1 MLTIENISGGYD
13 GQEIV
18 KNISLSVEKGEFFGI
33 LGPNG
38 SGKTTLIKMISGLL
52 ELQQGSVKVGDK
64 NIADLTK
71 KQLAKKIAVLPQLS
85 PQVFPY
91 TVKETVSLGRYAHH
105 RGLFQSWTAED
116 EEIVQGIMR
125 QTNISHF
132 QDDSVMEHSGGE
144 QQRIFLAQALVQQPE
159 ILLLD
164 EPTNHLDL
172 AYQKELLDLLRTS
185 TKKEGLTVVAI
196 LHDLNLASL
205 YCDRLLLM
213 NKGEA
218 QAIANPNDVLSEELI
233 NQVYHTEVIKQPH
246 SKIAKPQLHL
256 MPGKKNEREEKP
268 MKIDESLLSSSAERI
283 MLQSEQPLK
292 TVSSGVVGAGFGWYS
307 NFVNRRVD
315 ASYNCMDHRQEMRD
329 YLADNGF
336 NPSQTVG
343 MMTAVCLE
351 DRSFNMYTGDDFS
364 ALVVVTAGVGNAVDC
379 TRANPPIAGPVKPGT
394 INTWIFINGKLTD
407 EAFIQSI
414 ITATEAKTQV
424 LRDLNISDSLTKT
437 QATGTSTDSILV
449 AATQQGKGL
458 PYAGTATEL
467 GHLIGKAVYQEMKQS
482 VLQYFKRKEQ
492 HGHSSFN

>member
-1 MLTIENISGGYD
+1 MLTIKNISGGYD

-52 ELQQGSVKVGDK
+52 ELEQGTVKVGDK

-105 RGLFQSWTAED
+105 RGLFQSWTDED
-116 EEIVQGIMR
+116 EEIVQEVLR

-172 AYQKELLDLLRTS
+172 AYQKELLDLLRMS
-185 TKKEGLTVVAI
+185 AKKEGLTVVAI

-213 NKGEA
+213 NKGET

-246 SKIAKPQLHL
+246 AEIAKPQLHL

-268 MKIDESLLSSSAERI
+268 MKIEPSLLSFNSDQI
-283 MLQSEQPLK
+283 MLQSNQPLK

-307 NFVNRRVD
+307 HFVNRRVD
-315 ASYNCMDHRQEMRD
+315 ENYNCMDHRQEMRD
-329 YLADNGF
+329 YLTDNGL

-351 DRSFNMYTGDDFS
+351 DKSFNMYTGDDFS
-364 ALVVVTAGVGNAVDC
+364 ALVVVTAGVGNAVDS
-379 TRANPPIAGPVKPGT
+379 TRAKSPIAGPVKPGT
-394 INTWIFINGKLTD
+394 INTWIFVNGKLTD

-414 ITATEAKTQV
+414 ITATEAKAQV

-449 AATQQGKGL
+449 AATQQGKEL
-458 PYAGTATEL
+458 SYAGTATEL
-467 GHLIGKAVYQEMKQS
+467 GHLIGRAVYQEMKQS
-482 VLQYFKRKEQ
+482 ILHYFKRKEK

>member
-1 MLTIENISGGYD
+1 MLTIENVFGGYD

-18 KNISLSVEKGEFFGI
+18 KNISLSVNKGEFFGI

-52 ELQQGSVKVGDK
+52 ELQQGSVKVGDT
-64 NIADLTK
+64 NIEDLTK

-91 TVKETVSLGRYAHH
+91 TVKETVALGRYAHH
-105 RGLFQSWTAED
+105 RGLFQSWTAKD
-116 EEIVQGIMR
+116 EEIVQEIMR

-172 AYQKELLDLLRTS
+172 AYQKELLDLLRTNA
-185 TKKEGLTVVAI
+185 KKDGLTVVAI

-205 YCDRLLLM
+205 YCDRLMLM
-213 NKGEA
+213 NEGEA
-218 QAIANPNDVLSEELI
+218 QAIATPNEVLSEELI
-233 NQVYHTEVIKQPH
+233 NHVYNTEVIKQPH

-256 MPGKKNEREEKP
+256 MPGKKDEREGQP
-268 MKIDESLLSSSAERI
+268 MEVEASLLSFDSDRI
-283 MLQSEQPLK
+283 VLQSKQPLK
-292 TVSSGVVGAGFGWYS
+292 TVSSGVTGAGFGWYS

-315 ASYNCMDHRQEMRD
+315 ASYNCADHRQEMRD
-329 YLADNGF
+329 YLMGNGF

-343 MMTAVCLE
+343 MMTAVCL
-351 DRSFNMYTGDDFS
+351 DDKSFNVYKGDDFS
-364 ALVVVTAGVGNAVDC
+364 ILVVVTAGVGNAVDS
-379 TRANPPIAGPVKPGT
+379 TRASPPIAGPVKPGT
-394 INTWIFINGKLTD
+394 INTWVFINGKLTD

-414 ITATEAKTQV
+414 ITATESKAQV
-424 LRDLNISDSLTKT
+424 LRDLNVRDPLTKT

-449 AATQQGKGL
+449 AATQQGKEL
-458 PYAGTATEL
+458 SYAGTATEL
-467 GHLIGKAVYQEMKQS
+467 GHLIGTAVYHEMKQS
-482 VLQYFKRKEQ
+482 ILRYSKRKEN
-492 HGHSSFN
+492 HDYTSFN